1 MCIYLVL
8 AERLKR
14 VISVVQTEKLSEW
27 GNDLPKVKVLG
38 KHRRTS
44 AMNPKLVS
52 LYKNEEVR

>member
-1 MCIYLVL
+1 M
-8 AERLKR
+8 
-14 VISVVQTEKLSEW
+14 VQTEKLSEW